1 MDCKTAYY
9 TDPDNREL
17 VTAIVTLNY
26 SQKRVPLII
35 IFAGA
40 YHLRKYFDND
50 IDGDTLFTQSPT
62 RFLNDKLGLVYLKHF
77 DKFIKDSRKGKYR
90 MLLFDR
96 HSSHITQEFINYC

>member
-1 MDCKTAYY
+1 LSGDKVIVPADCKVAYH

-17 VTAIVTLNY
+17 VTAVVTLNY

-50 IDGDTLFTQSPT
+50 MDGNTLFARSPT
-62 RFLNDKLGLVYLKHF
+62 GFSNHRLGLVYLKHF
-77 DKFIKDSRKGKYR
+77 NKVHKRLKERQI
-90 MLLFDR
+90 
-96 HSSHITQEFINYC
+96 